1 MLKITMKKSTYLPFL
16 AKLAIICN
24 AFYLFTTA
32 FLFFSWL
39 KVPAEVANFMA
50 VLGLEMAPFV
60 NVLFAILF
68 IFNLISKKWNDLP
81 KWQTIIN
88 FLMLLLQLTLLII

>member
-1 MLKITMKKSTYLPFL
+1 MKNKTSF
-16 AKLAIICN
+16 AFISKLAIICN

-32 FLFFSWL
+32 FLFLSWL
-39 KVPAEVANFMA
+39 KIPKEVANFMA

-60 NVLFAILF
+60 NLVFVIWF
-68 IFNLISKKWNDLP
+68 IINLLRKKQIDLP

-88 FLMLLLQLTLLII
+88 FLMLLLQITLLII

>member
-1 MLKITMKKSTYLPFL
+1 MKNKTSF
-16 AKLAIICN
+16 AFISKLAIICN

-32 FLFFSWL
+32 FLFLSWL
-39 KVPAEVANFMA
+39 KIPKDLANFMA

-60 NVLFAILF
+60 NLVFVIWFIINLFR
-68 IFNLISKKWNDLP
+68 KKQMDLP

-88 FLMLLLQLTLLII
+88 FLMLLLQITLLII

>member
-1 MLKITMKKSTYLPFL
+1 MKNSTSLAFT

-39 KVPAEVANFMA
+39 KIPADIANFMA

-60 NVLFAILF
+60 NLLFVIWL
-68 IFNLISKKWNDLP
+68 IINLIRKKSIDLP
-81 KWQTIIN
+81 NWQTIIN
-88 FLMLLLQLTLLII
+88 ILMLLLQIILLII

>member
-1 MLKITMKKSTYLPFL
+1 MKSSTSFAFT

-32 FLFFSWL
+32 FLFLSWL
-39 KVPAEVANFMA
+39 KIPADIANFMA

-60 NVLFAILF
+60 NLLFVIWL
-68 IFNLISKKWNDLP
+68 IINLIRKKSIDLP
-81 KWQTIIN
+81 QWQTIIN
-88 FLMLLLQLTLLII
+88 LLMLLLQITLLII

>member
-1 MLKITMKKSTYLPFL
+1 MKNKTSF
-16 AKLAIICN
+16 AFISKLAVICN

-32 FLFFSWL
+32 FLFLSWL
-39 KVPAEVANFMA
+39 KIPKEVANFMA

-60 NVLFAILF
+60 NLVFVIWF
-68 IFNLISKKWNDLP
+68 IINLLRKKQMDLP

-88 FLMLLLQLTLLII
+88 FLMLLLQITLLII

>member
-1 MLKITMKKSTYLPFL
+1 MKNKTSF
-16 AKLAIICN
+16 AFISKLAIICN

-32 FLFFSWL
+32 FLFLSWL
-39 KVPAEVANFMA
+39 KIPKDVANFMA

-60 NVLFAILF
+60 NLVFVIWF
-68 IFNLISKKWNDLP
+68 IINIVRKKQIDLP

-88 FLMLLLQLTLLII
+88 FLMLLLQITLLII

>member
-1 MLKITMKKSTYLPFL
+1 MNNKTSFAFIS
-16 AKLAIICN
+16 KLAVICN

-32 FLFFSWL
+32 FLFLSWL
-39 KVPAEVANFMA
+39 KIPADIANFMA

-60 NVLFAILF
+60 NLVFVIWF
-68 IFNLISKKWNDLP
+68 IINLLRKKQMDLP

-88 FLMLLLQLTLLII
+88 LLMLLLQITLLII

>member
-1 MLKITMKKSTYLPFL
+1 MKNKTSF
-16 AKLAIICN
+16 AFISKLAVICN

-32 FLFFSWL
+32 FLFLSWL
-39 KVPAEVANFMA
+39 KIPADIANFMA

-60 NVLFAILF
+60 NLVFVIWF
-68 IFNLISKKWNDLP
+68 IINLLRKKQIDLP

-88 FLMLLLQLTLLII
+88 FLMLFLQITLLII

>member
-1 MLKITMKKSTYLPFL
+1 MKNKTSF
-16 AKLAIICN
+16 AFISKLAVICN

-32 FLFFSWL
+32 FLFLSWL
-39 KVPAEVANFMA
+39 KIPADVANFMA

-60 NVLFAILF
+60 NLVFVIWF
-68 IFNLISKKWNDLP
+68 IINLLIKKQMDLP

-88 FLMLLLQLTLLII
+88 FLMLLLQITLLII

>member
-1 MLKITMKKSTYLPFL
+1 MKNKTSF
-16 AKLAIICN
+16 AFISKLAVICN

-32 FLFFSWL
+32 FLFLSWL
-39 KVPAEVANFMA
+39 KIPADIANFMA

-60 NVLFAILF
+60 NLVFVIWY
-68 IFNLISKKWNDLP
+68 IINLLRKKQMDLP

-88 FLMLLLQLTLLII
+88 FLMLLLQITLLII

>member
-1 MLKITMKKSTYLPFL
+1 MKNSTSFAFT
-16 AKLAIICN
+16 AKLAVICN
-24 AFYLFTTA
+24 AFYLLTTA

-39 KVPAEVANFMA
+39 KIPAGMANFMA

-60 NVLFAILF
+60 NLLFAIWF
-68 IFNLISKKWNDLP
+68 ILNLIRKKQLDLP

-88 FLMLLLQLTLLII
+88 FLMLLLQIILLII

>member
-1 MLKITMKKSTYLPFL
+1 MKSSTSFAFT

-32 FLFFSWL
+32 FLFLSWL
-39 KVPAEVANFMA
+39 KIPADIANFMA

-60 NVLFAILF
+60 NL
-68 IFNLISKKWNDLP
+68 IFVVWLIINLIRKKSVELP
-81 KWQTIIN
+81 NWQTIIN
-88 FLMLLLQLTLLII
+88 ILMLLLQITLLII

>member
-1 MLKITMKKSTYLPFL
+1 MKSITSFAFT

-32 FLFFSWL
+32 FLFLSWL
-39 KVPAEVANFMA
+39 KIPADVANFMA

-60 NVLFAILF
+60 NLIFVIWF
-68 IFNLISKKWNDLP
+68 IINLIRKKSIDLP
-81 KWQTIIN
+81 NWQTIIN
-88 FLMLLLQLTLLII
+88 ILMLLLQIILLII

>member
-1 MLKITMKKSTYLPFL
+1 MKNKTSFAFISKI
-16 AKLAIICN
+16 AIICN

-32 FLFFSWL
+32 FLFLSWL
-39 KVPAEVANFMA
+39 KIPKELANFMA

-60 NVLFAILF
+60 NLVFVIWFIINLFR
-68 IFNLISKKWNDLP
+68 KKQMDLP

-88 FLMLLLQLTLLII
+88 FLMLLLQITLLII

>member
-1 MLKITMKKSTYLPFL
+1 MKNKTSF
-16 AKLAIICN
+16 AFISKLAIICN

-32 FLFFSWL
+32 FLFLSWL
-39 KVPAEVANFMA
+39 KIPADIANFMA

-60 NVLFAILF
+60 NLVFVIWF
-68 IFNLISKKWNDLP
+68 IINLLIKKQMDLP

-88 FLMLLLQLTLLII
+88 LLMLFLQITLLII

>member
-1 MLKITMKKSTYLPFL
+1 MKNNASF
-16 AKLAIICN
+16 AFFSKLAIICN

-32 FLFFSWL
+32 FLFLSWL
-39 KVPAEVANFMA
+39 KIPKDLANFMA

-60 NVLFAILF
+60 NLVFVIWF
-68 IFNLISKKWNDLP
+68 IINLLRKKQIDLP

-88 FLMLLLQLTLLII
+88 FLMLLLQITLLII

>member
-1 MLKITMKKSTYLPFL
+1 MKNKTSFAFT

-39 KVPAEVANFMA
+39 KIPADIANFMA

-60 NVLFAILF
+60 NLLFVIWL
-68 IFNLISKKWNDLP
+68 IINLIRKKSIELP
-81 KWQTIIN
+81 NWQTIIN
-88 FLMLLLQLTLLII
+88 LLMLLLQIILLII

>member
-1 MLKITMKKSTYLPFL
+1 MKSSTSFAFT

-32 FLFFSWL
+32 FLFLSWL
-39 KVPAEVANFMA
+39 KIPADIANFMA

-60 NVLFAILF
+60 NLLFVIWL
-68 IFNLISKKWNDLP
+68 IINLIRKKSIDLP
-81 KWQTIIN
+81 NWQTIIN
-88 FLMLLLQLTLLII
+88 ILMLLLQIILLII

>member
-1 MLKITMKKSTYLPFL
+1 MKNSSSFAFTS
-16 AKLAIICN
+16 KLAIICN

-32 FLFFSWL
+32 FLFLSWL
-39 KVPAEVANFMA
+39 KIPADVANFMA

-60 NVLFAILF
+60 NLLFVIWF
-68 IFNLISKKWNDLP
+68 IINLLIKKQMDLP

-88 FLMLLLQLTLLII
+88 FLMLFLQITLLII

>member
-1 MLKITMKKSTYLPFL
+1 MKNSTSLAFT

-32 FLFFSWL
+32 FLFLSWL
-39 KVPAEVANFMA
+39 KIPADVANFMA

-60 NVLFAILF
+60 NLLFVIWL
-68 IFNLISKKWNDLP
+68 IINLIRKKSIDLP
-81 KWQTIIN
+81 NWQTIIN
-88 FLMLLLQLTLLII
+88 ILMLLLQIILLII

>member
-1 MLKITMKKSTYLPFL
+1 MKSSTSFAFT

-32 FLFFSWL
+32 FLFLSWL
-39 KVPAEVANFMA
+39 KIPADVANFMA

-60 NVLFAILF
+60 NLLFVIWL
-68 IFNLISKKWNDLP
+68 IINLIRKKSIDLP
-81 KWQTIIN
+81 NWQTIIN
-88 FLMLLLQLTLLII
+88 ILMLLLQIILLII

>member
-1 MLKITMKKSTYLPFL
+1 MKNKTSF
-16 AKLAIICN
+16 AFISKLAIICN

-32 FLFFSWL
+32 FLFLSWL
-39 KVPAEVANFMA
+39 KIPTGLANFMA

-60 NVLFAILF
+60 NLLFVIWF
-68 IFNLISKKWNDLP
+68 IIHLIRKKTIDLP

-88 FLMLLLQLTLLII
+88 IFMLLLQIILLII

>member
-1 MLKITMKKSTYLPFL
+1 MKNSTSFAFT

-39 KVPAEVANFMA
+39 KIPADIANFMA

-60 NVLFAILF
+60 NLLFVIWL
-68 IFNLISKKWNDLP
+68 IINLIRKKSIELP
-81 KWQTIIN
+81 NWQTIIN
-88 FLMLLLQLTLLII
+88 LLMLLSQIILLII

>member
-1 MLKITMKKSTYLPFL
+1 MKRSTSFAFT

-32 FLFFSWL
+32 FLFLSWL
-39 KVPAEVANFMA
+39 KIPADVANFMA

-60 NVLFAILF
+60 NLLFVIWL
-68 IFNLISKKWNDLP
+68 IINLIRKKSIDLP
-81 KWQTIIN
+81 NWQTIIN
-88 FLMLLLQLTLLII
+88 ILMLLLQIILLII

>member
-1 MLKITMKKSTYLPFL
+1 MKNNASF
-16 AKLAIICN
+16 AFFSKLAIICN

-32 FLFFSWL
+32 FLFLSWL
-39 KVPAEVANFMA
+39 KIPADVANFMA

-60 NVLFAILF
+60 NLVFVIWF
-68 IFNLISKKWNDLP
+68 IINLVRKKELDLP

-88 FLMLLLQLTLLII
+88 FLMLLLQITLLII

>member
-1 MLKITMKKSTYLPFL
+1 MNNSTSFSFIS
-16 AKLAIICN
+16 KLAIICN

-32 FLFFSWL
+32 FLFLSWL
-39 KVPAEVANFMA
+39 KIPADVANFMA

-60 NVLFAILF
+60 NLLFVIWF
-68 IFNLISKKWNDLP
+68 IINLLIKKQMDLP

-88 FLMLLLQLTLLII
+88 FLMLFLQITLLII

>member
-1 MLKITMKKSTYLPFL
+1 MKSSTSFAFT

-32 FLFFSWL
+32 FLFLSWL
-39 KVPAEVANFMA
+39 KIPADIANFMA

-60 NVLFAILF
+60 NL
-68 IFNLISKKWNDLP
+68 IFVIWLIINLIRKKSIDLP
-81 KWQTIIN
+81 NWQTIIN
-88 FLMLLLQLTLLII
+88 ILMLLLQIILLII

>member
-1 MLKITMKKSTYLPFL
+1 MKYKKSFAFL

-32 FLFFSWL
+32 FLFLSWL
-39 KVPAEVANFMA
+39 KIPASVANFIA
-50 VLGLEMAPFV
+50 VLGLEMAPF
-60 NVLFAILF
+60 I
-68 IFNLISKKWNDLP
+68 NLIFAFWFLLIILRKKEITIP

-88 FLMLLLQLTLLII
+88 VLMLLLQIILLIL